1 MSETNGRVSNW
12 AGDLFEGTAWHYAR
26 FRPNYPAVVINDLVQ
41 QLRLDG
47 TGRLLDLGCGTGQLT
62 LPLAGHVAE
71 AVGVD
76 PESGMLAE
84 ATRRA
89 EAQGVTNVFWRQGS
103 SAHIPVDLGRFSI
116 VTVGRAFHWMDRAQ
130 VLVDLDDMV
139 DDDGALV
146 IVNDT
151 NLLFP
156 SAPWQQAIQDTQ
168 RSFIPTYDQ
177 AISPSSVDDSRTH
190 EQILVSSPF
199 SRVGREVYRYRRS
212 WTIERIVGYLYST
225 SLPLRRL
232 LGDRQSAFE
241 EAMSTA
247 LLAIN
252 PSDRFIESVALEVF
266 TATKT

>member
-1 MSETNGRVSNW
+1 MSESEGN
-12 AGDLFEGTAWHYAR
+12 LFAGTAWHYAR
-26 FRPNYPAVVINDLVQ
+26 FRPNYPAVVINELVQ

-84 ATRRA
+84 ATRQA

-103 SAHIPVDLGRFSI
+103 SAHLPTDLGRFSI
-116 VTVGRAFHWMDRAQ
+116 ATIGRAFHWMDRAQ
-130 VLVDLDDMV
+130 VLIDLGDMV
-139 DDDGALV
+139 DDDGSLV

-151 NLLFP
+151 NLLLP
-156 SAPWQQAIQDTQ
+156 SAPWQQAIQDIQ
-168 RSFIPTYDQ
+168 RSFIPRYGV
-177 AISPSSVDDSRTH
+177 AVSPSSVDDSRTH

-232 LGDRQSAFE
+232 LGDRQGAFE
-241 EAMSTA
+241 EALRTT
-247 LLAIN
+247 LLSIN
-252 PSDRFIESVALEVF
+252 PSGHFTESVALEVL